1 MKLLIVRHGDPDYAK
16 DSLTEKGWREA
27 RYLSKRLIK
36 IGIDD
41 FYVSPLGR
49 ARATASFTLDR
60 LGQTAEVKDWLQE
73 FPARIQEPS
82 RPGEQKI
89 AWDWLPEDWT
99 KEERFYQADH
109 WFEVENMQKG
119 HVKELYDQ
127 VAAGLDEILARHGYA
142 REGNYYRTDRGNTD
156 TVALFCHFGVEC
168 VMLSHLLHI
177 SPMPLWHGSCA
188 LPSSVTTLVTEERRK
203 GIASFRMLSF
213 GDLSHLYVHGEVP
226 AFAARFCEVY
236 ENENQRHD

>member
-1 MKLLIVRHGDPDYAK
+1 MRLLIVRHGDPDYEH
-16 DSLTEKGWREA
+16 DTLTEKGWREA
-27 RYLSKRLIK
+27 ELLAERLSKLNVK
-36 IGIDD
+36 E

-49 ARATASFTLDR
+49 AKDTASLTLQKMNREANECLWLREFDTKIDR
-60 LGQTAEVKDWLQE
+60 PDCSDRK
-73 FPARIQEPS
+73 S
-82 RPGEQKI
+82 I

-109 WFEVENMQKG
+109 WFEVENMRKG

-127 VAAGLDEILARHGYA
+127 VAAGLDEILARHGYV
-142 REGNYYRTDRGNTD
+142 REGNYYRTDQGNTD

-236 ENENQRHD
+236 ENENERHD